1 MKKNFFTLLF
11 GGFGSLIFCQT
22 ARVQMIHNSADA
34 VADTVDVYIGST
46 LWQDD
51 FAFRTAT
58 PFVNITA
65 GSEIVVSIA
74 PKTSTS
80 VNDTLAGLTTK
91 YTFIAGSTCIL
102 IADGII
108 SATGYT
114 PNRPFSIKMYSIGR
128 ETANT
133 SGKTDVLI
141 HHGSTDAPTVDV
153 QERTIGML
161 ADNLSYGNFAGYLEL
176 ATTDY
181 TIDIEDASGTNTLA
195 SYQAPLA
202 SLNLS
207 DSAMVVVASGFL
219 DSTQNANGPSIGLF
233 AALPSGGNLI
243 KLPLATAVSIEEMNV
258 NVEELNVYPNPTND
272 YLTIDNVD
280 LSVASFRII
289 DLEGVEVSTGSYT
302 IENGRID
309 VTSITEGAYQ
319 LEILDQD
326 QVIGRANFIKL

>member
-1 MKKNFFTLLF
+1 MKKIFFTLLF

-34 VADTVDVYIGST
+34 VADTVDVYVGST

-80 VNDTLAGLTTK
+80 VNDTIAGLTSK
-91 YTFIAGSTCIL
+91 YTLTPGSKYIL
-102 IADGII
+102 IADGMV
-108 SATGYT
+108 SATGYN
-114 PNRPFSIKMYSIGR
+114 PNRPFEIKIYALGR
-128 ETANT
+128 EAAST
-133 SGKTDVLI
+133 SGNTDVLI
-141 HHGSTDAPTVDV
+141 HHGSTDAPTVDI
-153 QERTIGML
+153 QERTIGVL

-181 TIDIEDASGTNTLA
+181 TIDIEDASGTNILA
-195 SYQAPLA
+195 SHQAHLA
-202 SLNLS
+202 SLNLT
-207 DSAMVVVASGFL
+207 DSALVVVASGFL

-243 KLPLATAVSIEEMNV
+243 KLPLELPVSVEEI

-280 LSVASFRII
+280 LSVASVRII
-289 DLEGVEVSTGSYT
+289 DLEGIEVSTGSYT

-309 VTSITEGAYQ
+309 VTSMTEGAYQ